1 MAKRRGIPSLSG
13 VTIAGQYSSARSQ
26 DCYGQTCHGLSALNI
41 AKGDPSTFSSQ
52 VVPVVDLSKTSSKAS
67 SVAAMRALA
76 ASFGASAATLR
87 FGVRARVALMFV
99 TLSDMKSSTRYSARA
114 LLSDDVVE
122 EEDRFFEL
130 TSRVSAIVW
139 NVGNTC
145 EVFYLHTLWRNL

>member
-1 MAKRRGIPSLSG
+1 
-13 VTIAGQYSSARSQ
+13 
-26 DCYGQTCHGLSALNI
+26 
-41 AKGDPSTFSSQ
+41 
-52 VVPVVDLSKTSSKAS
+52 
-67 SVAAMRALA
+67 MRALA

-122 EEDRFFEL
+122 EDRFFEL